1 MQYNYILLN
10 EGFYRWLETNHLQ
23 IQSQL
28 LFLKL
33 IHLFNISG
41 WSEWLAVDNQ
51 RIMSLVQTKRE
62 KTFIEWRNKLLGKK
76 LIFYTKGR
84 KGSPSKYKLND
95 EITFISEAKSEV
107 KSEAKSEVKSEV
119 KSEAQTADI
128 YKQNKTKL
136 KKENTAH
143 AVQKKT
149 ACGDFGNVLLTKNE
163 LEKLKTQYPQEFEAI
178 IDYLSSYIEMKGY
191 KAKSHYLAIQKWVVL
206 AYREQKKREENLI
219 RGANYGSYSQQK
231 PRKICTEYPE

>member
-23 IQSQL
+23 AQPQL

-33 IHLFNISG
+33 IHLFNVSG
-41 WSEWLAVDNQ
+41 WSEWLAVETR

-62 KTFIEWRNKLLGKK
+62 QTFIDWRDRLMEKK
-76 LIFYTKGR
+76 LIFYTKGK
-84 KGSPSKYKLND
+84 KGSPNKYKLND
-95 EITFISEAKSEV
+95 EITFINEAKTGVQTVV
-107 KSEAKSEVKSEV
+107 KSVVKTGVQSAIQ
-119 KSEAQTADI
+119 SADI

-149 ACGDFGNVLLTKNE
+149 ACGEFGNVLLTKNE
-163 LEKLKTQYPQEFEAI
+163 LEKLKTQYPQEFETI

-219 RGANYGSYSQQK
+219 RGVNYGSYSQQK

>member
-10 EGFYRWLETNHLQ
+10 EGFYRWLEMNHLQ

-219 RGANYGSYSQQK
+219 RGVNYGSYSQQK

>member
-23 IQSQL
+23 AQPQL

-107 KSEAKSEVKSEV
+107 KRVVKRVV

-149 ACGDFGNVLLTKNE
+149 ACGEFGNVLLTKNE
-163 LEKLKTQYPQEFEAI
+163 LEKLESQYPQEFEAI

-191 KAKSHYLAIQKWVVL
+191 NAKSHYLAIQKWVVL

-219 RGANYGSYSQQK
+219 RGVNYGSYSQQK

>member
-1 MQYNYILLN
+1 MQYNYILLS
-10 EGFYRWLETNHLQ
+10 EGFYCWLETNYLQ
-23 IQSQL
+23 VQSQL

-33 IHLFNISG
+33 IHLFNMSS

-51 RIMSLVQTKRE
+51 RMMSLVQTKRE
-62 KTFIEWRNKLLGKK
+62 QTFIDWRGRLIEKK
-76 LIFYTKGR
+76 LIFYKKGK
-84 KGSPSKYKLND
+84 KGSPNKYKLND
-95 EITFISEAKSEV
+95 EITFINEAKSVV
-107 KSEAKSEVKSEV
+107 KSVVKTGVQSATQ
-119 KSEAQTADI
+119 SANID
-128 YKQNKTKL
+128 KQNKTK
-136 KKENTAH
+136 KENTAN

-149 ACGDFGNVLLTKNE
+149 ACGEFGNVLLTKNE

-219 RGANYGSYSQQK
+219 RGANYGSYRQQK
-231 PRKICTEYPE
+231 PRKVCTEYPE

>member
-1 MQYNYILLN
+1 M
-10 EGFYRWLETNHLQ
+10 
-23 IQSQL
+23 S
-28 LFLKL
+28 
-33 IHLFNISG
+33 S

-51 RIMSLVQTKRE
+51 RMMSLVQTKRE
-62 KTFIEWRNKLLGKK
+62 QTFIDWRGMLIEKK
-76 LIFYTKGR
+76 LIFYKKGK
-84 KGSPSKYKLND
+84 KGSPNKYKLND
-95 EITFISEAKSEV
+95 EITFINEAKSVV
-107 KSEAKSEVKSEV
+107 KSVVKTGVQSATQ
-119 KSEAQTADI
+119 SANID
-128 YKQNKTKL
+128 KQNKTK
-136 KKENTAH
+136 KENTAN

-149 ACGDFGNVLLTKNE
+149 ACGEFGNVLLTKNE
-163 LEKLKTQYPQEFEAI
+163 LEKLKSQYPQEFDAI

>member
-219 RGANYGSYSQQK
+219 RGVNYVSYSQQK

>member
-1 MQYNYILLN
+1 MQYNYILLS
-10 EGFYRWLETNHLQ
+10 EGFYCWLETNYLQ
-23 IQSQL
+23 VQSQL

-33 IHLFNISG
+33 IHLFNMSS

-51 RIMSLVQTKRE
+51 RMMSLVQTKRE
-62 KTFIEWRNKLLGKK
+62 QTFIDWRGRLIEKK
-76 LIFYTKGR
+76 LIFYKKGK
-84 KGSPSKYKLND
+84 KGSPNKYKLND
-95 EITFISEAKSEV
+95 EITFINEAKSVV
-107 KSEAKSEVKSEV
+107 KSVVKTGVQSATQ
-119 KSEAQTADI
+119 SANID
-128 YKQNKTKL
+128 KQNKTK
-136 KKENTAH
+136 KENTAN

-149 ACGDFGNVLLTKNE
+149 ACGEFGNVLLTKNE
-163 LEKLKTQYPQEFEAI
+163 FEKLKSQYPQEFEAI
-178 IDYLSSYIEMKGY
+178 INYLSSYIEMKGY

>member
-10 EGFYRWLETNHLQ
+10 EGFYRWLETNYLQ
-23 IQSQL
+23 VQSQL

-33 IHLFNISG
+33 IHLFNMSS

-51 RIMSLVQTKRE
+51 RMMSLVQTKRE
-62 KTFIEWRNKLLGKK
+62 QTFIDWRGRLIEKK
-76 LIFYTKGR
+76 LIFYKKGK
-84 KGSPSKYKLND
+84 KGSPNKYKLND
-95 EITFISEAKSEV
+95 EITFINEAKSVV
-107 KSEAKSEVKSEV
+107 KSVVKTGVQSATQ
-119 KSEAQTADI
+119 SANID
-128 YKQNKTKL
+128 KQNKTK
-136 KKENTAH
+136 KENTAN

-149 ACGDFGNVLLTKNE
+149 ACGEFGNVLLTKNE
-163 LEKLKTQYPQEFEAI
+163 LEKLKSQYPQEFDAI

-191 KAKSHYLAIQKWVVL
+191 KAKSHYLSIQKWVVL

-219 RGANYGSYSQQK
+219 RGVNYGSYSQQK

>member
-1 MQYNYILLN
+1 M
-10 EGFYRWLETNHLQ
+10 
-23 IQSQL
+23 S
-28 LFLKL
+28 
-33 IHLFNISG
+33 S

-51 RIMSLVQTKRE
+51 RMMSLVQTKRE
-62 KTFIEWRNKLLGKK
+62 QTFIDWRGMLIEKK
-76 LIFYTKGR
+76 LIFYKKGK
-84 KGSPSKYKLND
+84 KGSPNKYKLND
-95 EITFISEAKSEV
+95 EITFINEAKSVV
-107 KSEAKSEVKSEV
+107 KSVVKTGVQSATQ
-119 KSEAQTADI
+119 SANID
-128 YKQNKTKL
+128 KQNKTK
-136 KKENTAH
+136 KENTAN

-149 ACGDFGNVLLTKNE
+149 ACGEFGNVLLTKNE
-163 LEKLKTQYPQEFEAI
+163 LEKLESQYPQEFDAI

>member
-33 IHLFNISG
+33 IHLFNVSG

-51 RIMSLVQTKRE
+51 RMMSLVQTKRE
-62 KTFIEWRNKLLGKK
+62 QTFIDWRDRLMVKK
-76 LIFYTKGR
+76 LIFYTKGK
-84 KGSPSKYKLND
+84 KGSPNKYKLND
-95 EITFISEAKSEV
+95 EITFINEAKTGV
-107 KSEAKSEVKSEV
+107 KTGVQSAI
-119 KSEAQTADI
+119 QTADI

-136 KKENTAH
+136 KKENTAN

-149 ACGDFGNVLLTKNE
+149 ACGEFGNVFLTKNE
-163 LEKLKTQYPQEFEAI
+163 FEKLESQYPQEFEAI

-219 RGANYGSYSQQK
+219 RGVNYGSYSQQK